1 MNQVEIKLS
10 AKRIWNLLSDHN
22 RWSYEKL
29 KQTSGLDEFNL
40 HAALGWLARED
51 KIIIEETRSSYCCY
65 TGVNVYI
72 G

>member
-1 MNQVEIKLS
+1 MNKVEIKLN
-10 AKRIWNLLSDHN
+10 ARRIWNLLSDN
-22 RWSYEKL
+22 DRWSYEKL
-29 KQTSGLDEFNL
+29 KQATGLDEFNL

-51 KIIIEETRSSYCCY
+51 KIIIEETRNSYYCY